1 MREPYRK
8 RRINVPPR
16 FNNFKPSGVPRR
28 FLKQIDI
35 TIDEYEALRL
45 TDYLQLEHLEA
56 SERMNISRPTFTRL
70 IEKARHKVAQAI
82 VNGRELVIE
91 GGNIDFINTLHR
103 CKDCDEI
110 TLQPFSE
117 ESKRCP
123 DCGSS
128 NVENLAM
135 NFMKRGRHRRGRFK

>member
-28 FLKQIDI
+28 FLKQIDL

-45 TDYLQLEHLEA
+45 ADYLQLEHLEA

-70 IEKARHKVAQAI
+70 IEKAKA
-82 VNGRELVIE
+82 
-91 GGNIDFINTLHR
+91 
-103 CKDCDEI
+103 
-110 TLQPFSE
+110 
-117 ESKRCP
+117 
-123 DCGSS
+123 
-128 NVENLAM
+128 
-135 NFMKRGRHRRGRFK
+135 

>member
-1 MREPYRK
+1 MSSW
-8 RRINVPPR
+8 I
-16 FNNFKPSGVPRR
+16 
-28 FLKQIDI
+28 
-35 TIDEYEALRL
+35 
-45 TDYLQLEHLEA
+45 QLEHLEA

-91 GGNIDFINTLHR
+91 GGNIDFVNTLHR
-103 CKDCDEI
+103 CKDCGEI

-117 ESKRCP
+117 ESKICP
-123 DCGSS
+123 DCRSS

-135 NFMKRGRHRRGRFK
+135 NFMKRGRHRRGRCK

>member
-8 RRINVPPR
+8 RRINEPPR

-28 FLKQIDI
+28 FLKQIDL

-56 SERMNISRPTFTRL
+56 SEKMNISRPTFTRL

-82 VNGRELVIE
+82 VDGRELIIE
-91 GGNIDFINTLHR
+91 GGNIDFVNTIHR
-103 CKDCDEI
+103 CRECGEI
-110 TLQPFSE
+110 ELQPFNE
-117 ESKRCP
+117 ENKRCP
-123 DCGSS
+123 DCGSL

-135 NFMKRGRHRRGRFK
+135 NFMKRGCRRRRGFK

>member
-28 FLKQIDI
+28 FLKVIDL
-35 TIDEYEALRL
+35 TLDEYESLRL

-56 SERMNISRPTFTRL
+56 SEKMNISRPTFTRL
-70 IEKARHKVAQAI
+70 IEKARHKVAQTI
-82 VNGRELVIE
+82 VNGRELIIG
-91 GGNIDFINTLHR
+91 GGNIDFVNTLHR
-103 CKDCDEI
+103 CRDCGEI
-110 TLQPFSE
+110 TLQSFSE
-117 ESKRCP
+117 ESKICP

>member
-28 FLKQIDI
+28 FLKKIDL
-35 TIDEYEALRL
+35 TIDEYESLRL
-45 TDYLQLEHLEA
+45 ADYLQLEHLEA

-91 GGNIDFINTLHR
+91 GGNIDFVYTLHHCR
-103 CKDCDEI
+103 DCGEI
-110 TLQPFSE
+110 TLQTFSE
-117 ESKRCP
+117 ENKICP

-135 NFMKRGRHRRGRFK
+135 NFMKRGRHRRGRLK

>member
-8 RRINVPPR
+8 RRINEPPR

-28 FLKQIDI
+28 FLKQIDL

-45 TDYLQLEHLEA
+45 TDYLQLEHLKA
-56 SERMNISRPTFTRL
+56 SESMNISRPTFTRL

-82 VNGRELVIE
+82 VDGRELIIE
-91 GGNIDFINTLHR
+91 GGNIDFVNTIHR
-103 CKDCDEI
+103 CIECGEI
-110 TLQPFSE
+110 KLQPFSE
-117 ESKRCP
+117 ENKKCP

-135 NFMKRGRHRRGRFK
+135 NFMKRGCRRRRGFK